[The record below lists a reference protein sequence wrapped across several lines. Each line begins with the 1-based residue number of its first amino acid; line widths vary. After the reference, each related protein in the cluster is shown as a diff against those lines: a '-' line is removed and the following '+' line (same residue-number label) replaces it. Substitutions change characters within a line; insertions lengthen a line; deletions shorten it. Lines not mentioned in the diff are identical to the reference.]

1 MFRLEDSVRLGR
13 AGKRGWSAILPL
25 WPILFGIFVG
35 LVSGGCSSGGGN
47 TSAFS
52 LVNNQGSH
60 PANFLSTHPGFV
72 GSTASECTPC
82 HGDDLTGGIANTSCF
97 TAACHHGTL
106 PGWDSPVVHGAS
118 AKRVP
123 GNGGFTS
130 CQICHAVDFTGDG
143 SLVSCLNN
151 AACHGAGVQSPHPA
165 IPWRASS
172 GPTHT
177 DTAPQNAS
185 VCAACHFPGSANN
198 PANHPETP
206 APQGTAAGCF
216 NNTLCHGEAAPHAL
230 GADWLDP
237 AVGGANFHGLTA
249 KQDLSFCQTCHGTPG
264 TTQFDGGAAST
275 SCSASTCH
283 TAARGHSIPWFE
295 APQPFPGYVAS
306 HRDSGNRDV
315 ACAICHDVTQGRTA
329 PDSAAPSCFTDTSN
343 GTSCHA
349 NGPGNANHSVPFL
362 ASAHTTVAQTGFDG
376 DCANCHAVTGTS
388 PLSSAPLCT
397 TCHQA
402 GDPLTQAN
410 CTSCHAEPPVGSA
423 YPDVAGNHAKHE
435 ALAGV
440 TGICTSCHEGLD
452 SGTSGHYDRANAR
465 SGQDALRVE
474 PGDAQFMAKF
484 DANSGAAS
492 LNSSAFTCSNVSC
505 HGGITTPSWRTG
517 TIDVNSNAG
526 CLQCHALGTALGNP
540 ENNSP
545 FSGLH
550 DKHLNNL
557 GANGN
562 ALCTDCHDMA
572 NGTTGASSHFTS
584 LETTQMEGPAPQT
597 VTFPGLTGAT
607 YDAPNQ
613 TCTLDCH
620 NQVHDAFSWTGE
632 ANHLVPFLDTT
643 HTAVTP
649 AGFSADCSSCHFE
662 TGATDDIGP
671 TCTVCHQSG
680 SPLMLANCTSCH
692 ADPPTGSTYPDI
704 AGRHAEHNALAGITN
719 ICTTCHDTFDSGT
732 QGHYDRAN
740 ARPGMDALRVSPGD
754 TNFLSTFDANSGAAS
769 FNSSAFTCSNV
780 SCHGGITAPSWR
792 TGTINVN
799 FDSGPGVT
807 PVSGCR
813 QCHVLG
819 TALGNPENNSHFSG
833 RHAKHLT
840 GLGSN
845 GNALCTE
852 CHDMANGTAGA
863 LNHFTTVDTPQMEAD
878 AGLTIEPLGAAA
890 NYNTSSQS
898 CTVTCHTQSHSG
910 WLWEGPEANHSLGSA
925 WNDPA
930 PGFHGLSAKSDLTDC
945 QSCHS
950 QSGTTPPAF
959 DGGTAVTSCAAT
971 ACHPDAR
978 AHPIPWNAAP
988 ETGFPPY
995 TASHRNSGNQSVACA
1010 VCHKVDAPEGPG
1022 PDSGA
1027 PSCFSG
1033 SFNGVTCHPG
1043 GPGAAN
1049 HNVPNLETTHFQAVQ
1064 ADFNSDCSD
1073 CHSDTGTSPVASAP
1087 NCVSCHTNFA
1097 SSNPLTTKNCTSCHA
1112 DPPAGSTYPNIA
1124 GTHSGHLALNGS
1136 GTPVSCSTCHNGLD
1150 PGTGAS
1156 NQQAHYAVAKTKV
1169 QPGDAAFLST
1179 YNAQSGASSFNATGL
1194 TCTNVSCHGGQART
1208 GGNPGTPI
1216 NWRTGTINVNT
1227 DCTDCHQI
1235 RTSSTTDQ
1243 YTDAFSGDHN
1253 QSNHRNRP
1261 CTDCHN
1267 ATALAP
1273 GHFTNLATPAF
1284 EQDPADT
1291 LRTGLQYNGSSCN
1304 PSAGGINGCHGSENW

>member
-1 MFRLEDSVRLGR
+1 MFRLKDSGGIRR
-13 AGKRGWSAILPL
+13 AGKRGWSANLPL
-25 WPILFGIFVG
+25 WPILFGIFVA
-35 LVSGGCSSGGGN
+35 VISGGCSSGNGN

-52 LVNNQGSH
+52 LVNEQGSH

-72 GSTASECTPC
+72 GSTASECSPC

-118 AKRVP
+118 AKRAP
-123 GNGGFTS
+123 GNSGFAS
-130 CQICHAVDFTGDG
+130 CQVCHASDFTGDG

-165 IPWRASS
+165 IPWLASS

-177 DTAPQNAS
+177 DTNPANAP

-198 PANHPETP
+198 PANHPATP
-206 APQGTAAGCF
+206 APSGTAPGCF
-216 NNTLCHGEAAPHAL
+216 NNTLCHGVAAPHAL

-249 KQDLSFCQTCHGTPG
+249 KQDLTFCQTCHSQPGTPPA
-264 TTQFDGGAAST
+264 FDGGAAST
-275 SCSASTCH
+275 SCSTSTCH
-283 TAARGHSIPWFE
+283 PAARAHTIPWFE
-295 APQPFPGYVAS
+295 APQPFPNYVAS
-306 HRDSGNRDV
+306 HRDSGNRDA
-315 ACAICHDVTQGRTA
+315 ACAICHKVDGPGA
-329 PDSAAPSCFTDTSN
+329 GPDPAAPSCFTDTRN

-362 ASAHTTVAQTGFDG
+362 TTAHTAVAQTGFDG
-376 DCANCHAVTGTS
+376 NCANCHAVTGTS

-410 CTSCHAEPPVGSA
+410 CTSCHAEPPAGSA
-423 YPDVAGNHAKHE
+423 YPDVAGNHAKHN

-465 SGQDALRVE
+465 SGMDALRVE

-492 LNSSAFTCSNVSC
+492 FNSSAFTCSNTSC

-517 TIDVNSNAG
+517 TIDVNSNDG

-550 DKHLNNL
+550 DKHLNGL

-562 ALCTDCHDMA
+562 ALCTECHDMA
-572 NGTTGASSHFTS
+572 NGTTGASNHFTS
-584 LETTQMEGPAPQT
+584 LETTQMEGPATQT

-620 NQVHDAFSWTGE
+620 TQSHDAFSWTGE
-632 ANHLVPFLDTT
+632 ANHSVPFLDTT

-649 AGFSADCSSCHFE
+649 AGFSGDCSSCHFE

-680 SPLMLANCTSCH
+680 SPLTLANCTSCH
-692 ADPPTGSTYPDI
+692 ADPPTGSTYPDV
-704 AGRHAEHNALAGITN
+704 AGNHAKHNALAGVTN

-780 SCHGGITAPSWR
+780 SCHGGTTASSWR
-792 TGTINVN
+792 TGTIDVN
-799 FDSGPGVT
+799 TDA
-807 PVSGCR
+807 GCL
-813 QCHVLG
+813 QCHALG

-845 GNALCTE
+845 GNAVCSE

-863 LNHFTTVDTPQMEAD
+863 LNHFAFLDTPQMEAN

-890 NYNTSSQS
+890 NYNASNQS

-910 WLWEGPEANHSLGSA
+910 WLWEGPDADHSLGSA
-925 WNDPA
+925 WNDPG

-950 QSGTTPPAF
+950 QSGTPPAF
-959 DGGTAVTSCAAT
+959 AGGTAVTSCAAA

-1010 VCHKVDAPEGPG
+1010 VCHKVDAPAGPG
-1022 PDSGA
+1022 PDAGA
-1027 PSCFSG
+1027 PSCFSDT
-1033 SFNGVTCHPG
+1033 FNGVTCHSG

-1049 HNVPNLETTHFQAVQ
+1049 HSVPNLDPTHFQAVQ
-1064 ADFNSDCSD
+1064 ANFDSDCSD
-1073 CHSDTGTSPVASAP
+1073 CHSDTGTSPVSSAP
-1087 NCVSCHTNFA
+1087 NCASCHTNFA
-1097 SSNPLTTKNCTSCHA
+1097 SSSPLTTKNCTSCHA
-1112 DPPAGSTYPNIA
+1112 DPPTGTTPYPNIERA
-1124 GTHSGHLALNGS
+1124 HSEHNALPEVTG
-1136 GTPVSCSTCHNGLD
+1136 VCSACHNGLD

-1156 NQQAHYAVAKTKV
+1156 AQLAHYTRAKSQTS
-1169 QPGDAAFLST
+1169 PGDVAILSAYDDEPAGGPT
-1179 YNAQSGASSFNATGL
+1179 FSGLSCS
-1194 TCTNVSCHGGQART
+1194 NVSCHGGQT
-1208 GGNPGTPI
+1208 IDWTSS
-1216 NWRTGTINVNT
+1216 INVNT
-1227 DCTDCHQI
+1227 DTGCEQCHALGTAQFNSYNSGEHDRGQHENAGCTACHD
-1235 RTSSTTDQ
+1235 T
-1243 YTDAFSGDHN
+1243 A
-1253 QSNHRNRP
+1253 
-1261 CTDCHN
+1261 
-1267 ATALAP
+1267 ALAP

-1284 EQDPADT
+1284 EQDPSDT
-1291 LRTGLQYNGSSCN
+1291 LLTAIQYNGNSCN
-1304 PSAGGINGCHGSENW
+1304 PEAGGINNGCHGSEDW